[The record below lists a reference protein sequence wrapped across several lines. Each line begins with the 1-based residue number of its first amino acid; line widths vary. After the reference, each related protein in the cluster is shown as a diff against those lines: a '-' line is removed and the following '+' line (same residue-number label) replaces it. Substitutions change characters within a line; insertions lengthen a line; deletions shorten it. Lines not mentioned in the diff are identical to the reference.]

1 MGIDPEIMK
10 RWGLCPGFTLL
21 TRYLS
26 TKSKNDL
33 IGISE
38 TSTAKKPSGLKRC
51 GKIVA
56 MALIGLLIL
65 FFSSYAWVP
74 FLIENRV
81 AVFLKA
87 AADIEFSVQK
97 RNLDY
102 FPAPHIHFGDVK
114 LKLSPSHEI
123 ESQSVDIHLKF
134 SIPSGLNRLIEGVE
148 AEEISVSIFPW
159 PAMIFKGLQVYR
171 GEKDGIVGALMGR
184 IGREEVSVTFNTNAH
199 DKEKAWD
206 QGVLHCDLD
215 MSGLKVHATTDIRP
229 SDQGERNLVLT
240 MEAGSLLRILRIA
253 GQRNRTIFRNDL
265 IALGPVTGSA
275 KVFMGK
281 ELFSLANAQ
290 IHIGDRE
297 DAWLSIDGSV
307 MDLRSFQ
314 GIELKMQGRGKNLRL
329 LYPKEVTSS
338 LPEFAYSFD
347 LTLSQ
352 MKTDPHHAAG
362 IGVSGMRS
370 DTITLEDRLR
380 YTSGTVDVGLFSKN
394 SEKNPISSVET
405 RITIEKGTFN
415 TEKMDI
421 EFRDGGTLSHRAH
434 LSIPKNGSKAEG
446 VLLGQKIPLESLT
459 DGFATGSADLHV
471 HYKGVGDSI
480 LHVIEGLN
488 GHGTFT
494 VLNGLLDY
502 ASINHM
508 IASTP
513 LPETFRPSLS
523 RDDVV
528 PRCFQGDLGI
538 EGGWIR
544 MDNLIFDS
552 KGVLINGSGRC
563 SILSADYSAT
573 FDTALGEAWQSARC
587 RVRVEGNAFRNEQET
602 VVEGFASHLAK
613 LFLRKMGRKGFGRL
627 SKAYGDMLGPP
638 DPREG
643 MVVCP

>member
-10 RWGLCPGFTLL
+10 RWGLCPGFALL
-21 TRYLS
+21 ARYLS

-33 IGISE
+33 NGVPE
-38 TSTAKKPSGLKRC
+38 TSTGKKPNGLKRC

-56 MALIGLLIL
+56 ISLTGLLIL

-74 FLIENRV
+74 FLIEKRV

-97 RNLDY
+97 KDLDY
-102 FPAPHIHFGDVK
+102 FPAPLVRFGDVK
-114 LKLSPSHEI
+114 LKLNPSHEI

-134 SIPSGLNRLIEGVE
+134 SIPSSLNRLIDGVE
-148 AEEISVSIFPW
+148 AEGISVNIFSW
-159 PAMIFKGLQVYR
+159 PDMMFKGLQVYR
-171 GEKDGIVGALMGR
+171 REKDGIVGSLTGR
-184 IGREEVSVTFNTNAH
+184 IGREAVSVNFNTKTH

-206 QGVLHCDLD
+206 QGVLNCDFD
-215 MSGLKVHATTDIRP
+215 MNGLTVHATADIRP
-229 SDQGERNLVLT
+229 SDQGERNLLLT
-240 MEAGSLLRILRIA
+240 MEAETLLTILRTG
-253 GQRNRTIFRNDL
+253 GQRNRRIFGNEL
-265 IALGPVTGSA
+265 LAMGPVTGSA
-275 KVFMGK
+275 KVTMGNG
-281 ELFSLANAQ
+281 LLALPNAQ
-290 IHIGDRE
+290 IHIGDHE
-297 DAWLSIDGSV
+297 NAWLRVDGSV
-307 MDLRSFQ
+307 MDVLSFQ
-314 GIELKMQGRGKNLRL
+314 GIDLKMQGRGVNLRL
-329 LYPKEVTSS
+329 LYPVEVASR

-347 LTLSQ
+347 LMVSQ
-352 MKTDPHHAAG
+352 MKTDPHHSAG
-362 IGVSGMRS
+362 VGISGMRS
-370 DTITLEDRLR
+370 GMITLEDRLR
-380 YTSGTVDVGLFSKN
+380 YTSGTVDVGLFAKN
-394 SEKNPISSVET
+394 SEKNPISSVKT
-405 RITIEKGTFN
+405 RITIEKGAFN

-421 EFRDGGTLSHRAH
+421 EFRDGGMLSHRAH
-434 LSIPKNGSKAEG
+434 LSIAKNSSKAEG

-480 LHVIEGLN
+480 LHVIERLN
-488 GHGTFT
+488 GHGAFT

-528 PRCFQGDLGI
+528 PRCFQGDLRI

-552 KGVLINGSGRC
+552 KGVLINGRGRC
-563 SILSADYSAT
+563 SILSADYSAA

-602 VVEGFASHLAK
+602 IVEGFASHLAK